1 MKLLNYIS
9 FSLLFFAL
17 TSFAEDE
24 KQPPPLDPAYEGV
37 HGMVLVSHASKI
49 YASHLPMYKKP
60 HNVQLLYKLEVKDV
74 ALVALVRD
82 ADFVTIKPE
91 PFNLQRLMRG
101 EKLAITA
108 DVYLGHFEREGTVVY
123 EGMVLNFD
131 KQLYIR
137 ELNDIEDSSRIQTY
151 DVVELGKTSRI
162 FVHQIQK
169 APSYDHMIH
178 IELESGCINKF
189 ATRSAVPSE
198 NEVHM
203 KFLNCGTMKPLYY
216 ETQDFKKKTGFL
228 HD

>member
-1 MKLLNYIS
+1 MKLLKYLSLS
-9 FSLLFFAL
+9 FFFVSLV
-17 TSFAEDE
+17 SVAEDE
-24 KQPPPLDPAYEGV
+24 QQPPPLDPAYEGV
-37 HGMVLVSHASKI
+37 HGMALVSHASKI

-60 HNVQLLYKLEVKDV
+60 HDVQLLYKLDVKDV

-101 EKLAITA
+101 EKAAITA

-123 EGMVLNFD
+123 EAITLNFD
-131 KQLYIR
+131 KQLYVR
-137 ELNDIEDSSRIQTY
+137 ELTDIEDSGRIQTY
-151 DVVELGKTSRI
+151 DVVELGKTSHI

-169 APSYDHMIH
+169 APSYDHLIH
-178 IELESGCINKF
+178 IELESSCINKF

-216 ETQDFKKKTGFL
+216 ETQDFEKKESFF
-228 HD
+228 